1 MASARRRPRK
11 VLAVV
16 TAAVRSWTARGRARL
31 LLMEPC
37 RSRQRYTVSLRT
49 STLPARKWAGTM
61 TGMSSKST
69 PSGKARACLS
79 QKSLRNTLLQAIR
92 SPSRSQSRRT
102 WVVSRVVDMA
112 RRNIGDC
119 SVVPSVFSRWTLPV
133 TKSEPLRSRVSSIS
147 A

>member
-1 MASARRRPRK
+1 
-11 VLAVV
+11 
-16 TAAVRSWTARGRARL
+16 
-31 LLMEPC
+31 
-37 RSRQRYTVSLRT
+37 
-49 STLPARKWAGTM
+49 M